1 MVEYHRPQRVLYVV
15 SRFPCISTT
24 FTANEMAVIASEGV
38 EVWIAPIWKT
48 LPNYTPHELEK
59 PLLPNVI
66 RPKWHKPGTWLK
78 LLKGLIRQP
87 RVLWLIA
94 RLFPGH
100 LKSIYLPPKLLS
112 AIPRGLYLG
121 QWCVENRI
129 DHIHAHFLTSPTTVA
144 LIASMISGIPY
155 SFTGHAHDI
164 TSHRP
169 HNVSGSVK
177 LKLRH
182 AAFGVTISHYNHR
195 YMLEHWP
202 KSANVDV
209 LYNGIDTERFRA
221 SENRQVRNGQPW
233 RVMSVSRLV
242 EKKGYEFLIRAVAQL
257 YRQGVAIRLDIFGD
271 GNQRQALQNLIER
284 LEANAYITLHGT
296 ILQEALSDKFRHA
309 DVFALA
315 CVLLPQGDSDGL
327 PTVLIEA
334 LASELPTIS
343 TQVTGIPEII
353 QDGITGLCVP
363 PGDVQRLAE
372 AILWMLDHPEAA
384 QAMGRRGRQLV
395 LEQFDRRKNA
405 RLLLTRWRE
414 LYTAS

>member
-1 MVEYHRPQRVLYVV
+1 
-15 SRFPCISTT
+15 
-24 FTANEMAVIASEGV
+24 
-38 EVWIAPIWKT
+38 
-48 LPNYTPHELEK
+48 
-59 PLLPNVI
+59 
-66 RPKWHKPGTWLK
+66 
-78 LLKGLIRQP
+78 
-87 RVLWLIA
+87 
-94 RLFPGH
+94 
-100 LKSIYLPPKLLS
+100 
-112 AIPRGLYLG
+112 
-121 QWCVENRI
+121 
-129 DHIHAHFLTSPTTVA
+129 
-144 LIASMISGIPY
+144 
-155 SFTGHAHDI
+155 
-164 TSHRP
+164 
-169 HNVSGSVK
+169 
-177 LKLRH
+177 
-182 AAFGVTISHYNHR
+182 
-195 YMLEHWP
+195 
-202 KSANVDV
+202 VDV

-315 CVLLPQGDSDGL
+315 CVPLPQGDSDGL